1 MKMKKLTT
9 ALGGAAGAGLLI
21 LASGTAFAA
30 AQTSVVPTRLKAGC
44 ALDPAVA
51 HESVKIRETAKVS
64 ATALGL
70 LPKGA
75 KATYAACEVSFGD
88 DYSLCGWKGDNRWS
102 YITYR
107 GIRGYVPLAC
117 VV

>member
-1 MKMKKLTT
+1 MKKLSPIF
-9 ALGGAAGAGLLI
+9 GAAAAAGLL
-21 LASGTAFAA
+21 LFASGTASAA
-30 AQTSVVPTRLKAGC
+30 TVGTVPVAQAKAGC
-44 ALDPAVA
+44 VLNPATA
-51 HESVKIRETAKVS
+51 HESVKIRKTAKVN

-75 KATYAACEVSFGD
+75 KATYVTCGVKLAENYSF
-88 DYSLCGWKGDNRWS
+88 CGWKNDNRWS

-107 GIRGYVPLAC
+107 GIKGYVPLAC